1 MGEMKSARERA
12 MEKVEK
18 LGKLTEDEIKRF
30 ECIPVG
36 NKLAATYLQ
45 EADFNL
51 NSELTKFKG
60 TGLRKYI
67 AQGAQ
72 EIFLH
77 NIILPQSE
85 RDKQATKKAM
95 EGLRA
100 VKENKNQLEATLD
113 RITNLLNYYEQAR
126 QQTYSQ
132 FKKGFEARLQE
143 TSQALQKQSG
153 NAATIEAQLQAQ
165 FQAEWHKLSSQLNTQ
180 YEKAL
185 EEHKQHILKIA

>member
-1 MGEMKSARERA
+1 MSEMKSAREKA
-12 MEKVEK
+12 MERVEK

-30 ECIPVG
+30 ECVPVG
-36 NKLAATYLQ
+36 NKLASRYLQ

-51 NSELTKFKG
+51 DAELTRYKG

-77 NIILPQSE
+77 NISLPQSE
-85 RDKQATKKAM
+85 RDKQVTKRAM
-95 EGLRA
+95 TGLRII
-100 VKENKNQLEATLD
+100 KENKNQLETILD

-132 FKKGFEARLQE
+132 FKKGFETKLQE
-143 TSQALQKQSG
+143 NNQTLQKQPG
-153 NAATIEAQLQAQ
+153 NTIPLEVQLQAQ
-165 FQAEWHKLSSQLNTQ
+165 FQAEWHKLNSQLNAQ
-180 YEKAL
+180 YEKVL
-185 EEHKQHILKIA
+185 EEHKQQIQKIG